1 LTSGKNGKGGV
12 AKRKRDRSKKLKGK
26 KREKGEIQIRKFKKG
41 VEVLDFLMG
50 CESYLRKRLIVISV
64 SNILVFH

>member
-26 KREKGEIQIRKFKKG
+26 KREKGERRNSI
-41 VEVLDFLMG
+41 
-50 CESYLRKRLIVISV
+50 
-64 SNILVFH
+64 